1 MDDKEQ
7 IKEKKADNS
16 SSFPLSEKV
25 KKQKKKKKKK
35 KNNNEK
41 REKEIIEAKSNIEDI
56 FSNKKVKENNN
67 KKVKEDNNKKVKE
80 DNNKKIKED
89 NKLIN
94 KNEANKK
101 NNNKISNNKKK
112 IESER
117 LRTPDGLPIYSMDEL
132 NMGELFLNIYL
143 CVHVYIK

>member
-67 KKVKEDNNKKVKE
+67 KKVKEDNNKK
-80 DNNKKIKED
+80 IKED

-132 NMGELFLNIYL
+132 NMGKGGYTKNCPFDCN
-143 CVHVYIK
+143 CCF